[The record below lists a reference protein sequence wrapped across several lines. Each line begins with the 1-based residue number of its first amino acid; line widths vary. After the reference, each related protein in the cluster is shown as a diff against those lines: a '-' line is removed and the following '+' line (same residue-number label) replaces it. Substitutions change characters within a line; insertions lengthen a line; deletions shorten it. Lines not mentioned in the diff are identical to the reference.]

1 MAWDLKRRFHV
12 TFFFFFFLK
21 QIDYILDQ
29 YTHTKE
35 KAFDDL
41 DSE

>member
-12 TFFFFFFLK
+12 TFFFFFK

-29 YTHTKE
+29 FTLPKE